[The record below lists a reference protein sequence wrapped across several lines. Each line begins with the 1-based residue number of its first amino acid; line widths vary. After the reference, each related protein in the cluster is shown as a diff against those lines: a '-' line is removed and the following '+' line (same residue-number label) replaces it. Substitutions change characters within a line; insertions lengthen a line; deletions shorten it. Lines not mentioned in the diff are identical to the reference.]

1 MASQSGAKAGASD
14 ARRKV
19 STRVNSDR
27 RTDANLST
35 RSGDGERS
43 SRRRGGEGRGT
54 SSSTSGGSGSSG
66 GSSRPMNFE
75 AQRIVDN
82 GSFGVVFQAT
92 VKETGEIVAIK
103 KVLQD
108 RRFKNRE
115 LQIMK
120 MLKHPCICELKS
132 FFYSN
137 GDKSDELYLNLVL
150 EFVPKTVYKVAQA
163 HIKRTRM
170 VPRLHIKL
178 YMYQVRCRSSC
189 LCARRGRS
197 ARPPA
202 GALHRARSAA
212 RAPPLH
218 RAHAPLFSCPARR
231 TPRTPAHSRASPPP
245 P

>member
-1 MASQSGAKAGASD
+1 
-14 ARRKV
+14 
-19 STRVNSDR
+19 
-27 RTDANLST
+27 
-35 RSGDGERS
+35 
-43 SRRRGGEGRGT
+43 
-54 SSSTSGGSGSSG
+54 
-66 GSSRPMNFE
+66 MNFE

-150 EFVPKTVYKVAQA
+150 EFVPKTVYKVAQS

-178 YMYQVRCRSSC
+178 YMYQVRRRSSC
-189 LCARRGRS
+189 LRAGGGGVAGRPAAARTLARVPSRAVLRGSAAPAPSPPVSCPTCAGRRALPPLTRVPLPPL
-197 ARPPA
+197 PPA
-202 GALHRARSAA
+202 RFSSAA
-212 RAPPLH
+212 RWHTSAQS
-218 RAHAPLFSCPARR
+218 ACATATSSRR
-231 TPRTPAHSRASPPP
+231 TCWLTRRTTH
-245 P
+245 